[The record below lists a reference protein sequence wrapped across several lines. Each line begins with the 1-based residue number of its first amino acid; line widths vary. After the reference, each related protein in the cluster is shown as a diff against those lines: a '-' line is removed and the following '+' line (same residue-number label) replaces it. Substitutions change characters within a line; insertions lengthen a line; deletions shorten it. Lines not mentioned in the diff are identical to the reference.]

1 VFLSDVPQVSVG
13 PPPYITDRP
22 TKFHDGKELY
32 INLRRIAVLKR
43 FRGDKVVRMLADA
56 KLCWA
61 RESLAF
67 FNLSIA
73 GMEIHNLGAK
83 TREEIPA

>member
-1 VFLSDVPQVSVG
+1 
-13 PPPYITDRP
+13 
-22 TKFHDGKELY
+22 
-32 INLRRIAVLKR
+32 
-43 FRGDKVVRMLADA
+43 MLADA